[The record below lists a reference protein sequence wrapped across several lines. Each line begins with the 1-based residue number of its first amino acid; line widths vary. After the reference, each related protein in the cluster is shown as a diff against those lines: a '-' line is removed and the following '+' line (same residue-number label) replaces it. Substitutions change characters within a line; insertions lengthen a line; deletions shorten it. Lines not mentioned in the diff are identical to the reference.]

1 MYTSKAHRTYVIDLW
16 AISHVNNYFSYNIR
30 QTINFRRPSSRAL
43 SRQRPLWLV
52 IVVTITGRGDWV
64 SGPLLVGHGAPS
76 VRSVDS
82 GPVSGAQTCITV
94 PVSGITTQP
103 RVELWFQLIRLV
115 FFINWGWGLTR
126 TISIGYLGPR
136 NMIFFI
142 FWKWK

>member
-1 MYTSKAHRTYVIDLW
+1 M
-16 AISHVNNYFSYNIR
+16 
-30 QTINFRRPSSRAL
+30 
-43 SRQRPLWLV
+43 
-52 IVVTITGRGDWV
+52 VTITGRGDRV

-115 FFINWGWGLTR
+115 FYELRLRTNWDYFNWLFRPQKYDISYFLKMKIIFISVEL
-126 TISIGYLGPR
+126 
-136 NMIFFI
+136 FI
-142 FWKWK
+142 FD